1 MRQLIRLLSA
11 GSLLVLVAL
20 GPAAGASAQDDPSE
34 DCAMCHEEIVAAYRG
49 TVHSVSER
57 GAPSCATCHGQ
68 GMAHMEEGGDASLIA
83 KPEGI
88 TGQQICLSCHQT
100 IHTMFSMRSAHSD
113 TEVYCDSCHAIHP
126 ADRPRPALL
135 HDSPNAVCAT
145 CHAAQANS
153 FRRPYGHRLDRG
165 GLECVSCHNPHG
177 GSGEYSLVV
186 NRAGEGPCVTC
197 HAEKRGPFVFPHV
210 SDVTGDCLTCHEPHG
225 SSNPMGL
232 KRARVDQ
239 LCLECHSYIEGGT
252 LGSQPPAFHDL
263 RSPRYREC
271 TVCHV
276 AIHGSNLSPALTK

>member
-11 GSLLVLVAL
+11 SVVLVPVVL
-20 GPAAGASAQDDPSE
+20 GTGTLAAQEDPSA
-34 DCAMCHEEIVAAYRG
+34 DCAMCHEELVADYQTTLHA
-49 TVHSVSER
+49 VESR
-57 GAPSCATCHGQ
+57 GAPSCVTCHGDGTQ
-68 GMAHMEEGGDASLIA
+68 HMDEGGDPSLISV
-83 KPEGI
+83 PQGVS
-88 TGQQICLSCHQT
+88 GQQMCQGCHDRIQ
-100 IHTMFSMRSAHSD
+100 TMFSMRSTHSD
-113 TEVYCDSCHAIHP
+113 TQVFCGSCHTVHP
-126 ADRPRPALL
+126 GGPARPAMLKAASSEL
-135 HDSPNAVCAT
+135 CAS
-145 CHAAQANS
+145 CHAAQSNS
-153 FRRPYGHRLDRG
+153 FRRPYGHQLGLG
-165 GLECVSCHNPHG
+165 GLECVSCHNPHA

-210 SDVTGDCLTCHEPHG
+210 SDVTGNCLSCHEPHA
-225 SSNPMGL
+225 SSNPMAL

-239 LCLECHSYIEGGT
+239 LCLECHSQIGGST

>member
-1 MRQLIRLLSA
+1 MRQMIRLLSA
-11 GSLLVLVAL
+11 GSLLVLVGL
-20 GPAAGASAQDDPSE
+20 GPAAVAQAQDDPSE
-34 DCAMCHEEIVAAYRG
+34 DCAMCHEEIVTAFRG

-57 GAPSCATCHGQ
+57 GAPSCATCHGN
-68 GMAHMEEGGDASLIA
+68 GIAHMDEGGEAELIA
-83 KPEGI
+83 KPKGLA
-88 TGQQICLSCHQT
+88 GQQLCLSCHQT
-100 IHTMFSMRSAHSD
+100 IHTMFSMRSTHSD
-113 TEVYCDSCHAIHP
+113 TKVFCDSCHAIHP
-126 ADRPRPALL
+126 ADTPQPALL

-145 CHAAQANS
+145 CHAAQSNA

-225 SSNPMGL
+225 SSNPMAL
-232 KRARVDQ
+232 RRSRVDQ
-239 LCLECHSYIEGGT
+239 LCLECHSQIEATT